1 MLMSSMSTASKSCS
15 GSMLLLLL
23 PSAQRPADAVS
34 HELVNVGCADCV
46 SLDDDHVQCV
56 PEVGRWTIPLT
67 VRCHNGAT
75 QWQWQQHGTLW
86 LATVWLPHAPTT
98 AATGHAHQ
106 RLVRSYLSRSMQAC
120 RRELALAQLSLLKA
134 NLTAIFVVSLQ
145 LAVPTLYTRHWA
157 GLDCVLCLTSHLMP
171 WFLLSVTPAL

>member
-1 MLMSSMSTASKSCS
+1 MLCSTAFKSCS

-67 VRCHNGAT
+67 VRCHKGAT
-75 QWQWQQHGTLW
+75 QWQWQQHGT

-106 RLVRSYLSRSMQAC
+106 RLSRSCLSRFMQAC

-134 NLTAIFVVSLQ
+134 NLMAIFVVS
-145 LAVPTLYTRHWA
+145 H
-157 GLDCVLCLTSHLMP
+157 GLCLLCLP
-171 WFLLSVTPAL
+171 